1 MQAARTDRQRARLR
15 GAYLTTVAAAFLLA
29 AYAAQ
34 PPTVRAQAGSAKASA
49 APGLSV
55 AGPQA
60 ISLNTA
66 YVYRVTV
73 LTNKSYKGAAL
84 WFSAGDCTQR
94 RVVNLVAHQPWHGS
108 FTAALSNVGL
118 QLRPVVVASVVSPPT
133 KKPPFARTLFHRG
146 LPLSESATAVPATT
160 PRGPPE
166 RCQHFAGS

>member
-1 MQAARTDRQRARLR
+1 MQAARTDRQGTRRR
-15 GAYLTTVAAAFLLA
+15 WAYLALAATILLA
-29 AYAAQ
+29 LFAAHT
-34 PPTVRAQAGSAKASA
+34 PTVSAQADSAKASA

-94 RVVNLVAHQPWHGS
+94 LVVNLVAHRPWHGS
-108 FTAALSNVGL
+108 FTTALSNIGF
-118 QLRPVVVASVVSPPT
+118 QLRPAVIASVVSPPT
-133 KKPPFARTLFHRG
+133 KKPPFARTLFHRE
-146 LPLSESATAVPATT
+146 LPLSESATAVPATA